1 MLVTGA
7 GEAVRVDVL
16 GPLRLGVDGRSVDVR
31 GPKRRAVLAL
41 LALAEGRTVTV
52 EQVVDALWPD
62 DPPESAR
69 ATVHSHVS
77 RLRADL
83 GPGAR
88 RLTTDDGGYRLRLA
102 DDGLDLRRVRVLRD
116 RAREVAPT
124 DPGAAAALLRE
135 ARGAWRGAALG
146 DLTEVPPLRAAA
158 DAAAEL
164 WRDVTD
170 RLAGALIAAGAAAE
184 ALAPA
189 AEAVED
195 DPLREPAVLLLV
207 RALAATGQAP
217 RALRTAREFRV
228 RLAEETGLDPSPALA
243 ALESDVAGGGAGPVA
258 VSGPRRS
265 RRSRRHPRTCTDVTG
280 SWPRRTGCSPP
291 SGW

>member
-135 ARGAWRGAALG
+135 ARGAWRGTALG
-146 DLTEVPPLRAAA
+146 DLAEVPPLRAAA

-170 RLAGALIAAGAAAE
+170 RLAGALIAAGAAAGG
-184 ALAPA
+184 AGPA

-217 RALRTAREFRV
+217 RALRTAREFRA

-243 ALESDVAGGGAGPVA
+243 ALESDVAGGRRPVA
-258 VSGPRRS
+258 VSVVAAPTEPTAAVGALGPA
-265 RRSRRHPRTCTDVTG
+265 RT
-280 SWPRRTGCSPP
+280 
-291 SGW
+291 

>member
-102 DDGLDLRRVRVLRD
+102 DDGLDLRRVR
-116 RAREVAPT
+116 
-124 DPGAAAALLRE
+124 AAAR
-135 ARGAWRGAALG
+135 
-146 DLTEVPPLRAAA
+146 
-158 DAAAEL
+158 
-164 WRDVTD
+164 
-170 RLAGALIAAGAAAE
+170 
-184 ALAPA
+184 
-189 AEAVED
+189 
-195 DPLREPAVLLLV
+195 
-207 RALAATGQAP
+207 P
-217 RALRTAREFRV
+217 R
-228 RLAEETGLDPSPALA
+228 P
-243 ALESDVAGGGAGPVA
+243 
-258 VSGPRRS
+258 
-265 RRSRRHPRTCTDVTG
+265 
-280 SWPRRTGCSPP
+280 
-291 SGW
+291 